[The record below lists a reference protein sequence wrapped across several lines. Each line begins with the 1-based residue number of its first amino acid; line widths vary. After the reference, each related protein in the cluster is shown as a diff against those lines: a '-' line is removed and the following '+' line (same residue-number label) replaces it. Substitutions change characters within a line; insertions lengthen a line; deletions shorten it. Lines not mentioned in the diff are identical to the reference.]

1 MQSLLVKDLSDEY
14 ISNLYYNI
22 IIIYISNIY
31 MYNFVVYNFTTA
43 HHSVYYKQ
51 DSLLVDWPQLLLIWF
66 VCDCS
71 PFIVIFQE
79 LGGDGVRTYSEGLLP
94 V

>member
-1 MQSLLVKDLSDEY
+1 MSIFLILGQILHVAIQLDKFL
-14 ISNLYYNI
+14 
-22 IIIYISNIY
+22 
-31 MYNFVVYNFTTA
+31 MYKFVGYNFTTA

>member
-14 ISNLYYNI
+14 ISNLYYDI

-51 DSLLVDWPQLLLIWF
+51 DSLLVD
-66 VCDCS
+66 
-71 PFIVIFQE
+71 
-79 LGGDGVRTYSEGLLP
+79 
-94 V
+94 